1 MSRGRASLLV
11 FVVVAWVFGA
21 CGDATVGGG
30 ADTFELTPPEIWSPG
45 DVDPTGGGGSGYGY
59 GYGYGGGGPDAV
71 DAADVDVEIVEPP
84 APCDE
89 VTFAYA
95 NASAASVWVT
105 GSWVNWA
112 ATPADGALELVEGEA
127 GQWSVTV
134 PEFEHGQI
142 HYEFIVDGSEWVA
155 DPENGDKITDYL
167 GGFRSVLDVCTST
180 PAPPCGVVNFAY
192 VNSAVTR
199 VRLAGEFT
207 EWEKGAVE
215 MVQTGGVWRAGV
227 QLEIGTYQY
236 KLILGEADW
245 IADPNNPYEV
255 DDGFGGF
262 NSLLDISCEGSS
274 GICGDVETFD
284 WRDTV
289 LYFAMVD
296 RFYDSDGKS
305 SPVAGVSGDN
315 GSGASGQYEGGDL
328 AGVTARMD
336 YLRDL
341 GVSAIWLSAPYDNR
355 DIAGAPGDPS
365 QDSHQYSG
373 YHGYWPSPANVD
385 YSGAEPVPRPK
396 VESRIGTEQDL
407 RDLISAAHGS
417 TSVNGHGIKVL
428 FDYVMNHVDAESG
441 LYKARKDQ
449 GWFATANGQ
458 TVLCGG
464 NAVCGGE
471 CWNHPEWGRKC
482 AFTDYLPPFDFGN
495 AAARK
500 WSVDDALWW
509 AKEYGID
516 GYRLDAIKHVPIAW
530 LEDLRDALDK
540 AFVEPDGGRFYLV
553 GETFTWGDYGALAYY
568 VDPKERLDGQFDFP
582 FRKEVCEAVVGGGN
596 LQNLA
601 GWMAVND
608 TRYGPGALMSTWLGN
623 HDIPRAIHTATGQVG
638 CTQGSYA
645 AIGWTTDYPQPGNAE
660 PYEKLGLEFAVM
672 LTNPGLPL
680 IYYGDEI
687 GLAGGGDPDNRRMMP
702 WDDTKLN
709 AHQKALREKV
719 KTLARIRGENRAL
732 TRGRRTTLSVSPDH
746 WVYRMGGCG
755 AQAADVIVA
764 LNKSGAAR
772 DVEILAGTYT
782 DLVNGA
788 TVSGGTVSVPARG
801 YVIYRVE

>member
-1 MSRGRASLLV
+1 MLRGRASLLF
-11 FVVVAWVFGA
+11 FVVAAWVFGA
-21 CGDATVGGG
+21 CGDAAVGGG
-30 ADTFELTPPEIWSPG
+30 ADGFDLGPPEIWSPG

-59 GYGYGGGGPDAV
+59 GYGGGGPDAV
-71 DAADVDVEIVEPP
+71 VDDAGVEVEVVEPP

-89 VTFAYA
+89 VTFHYA
-95 NASAASVWVT
+95 DASAGSVWVT
-105 GSWVNWA
+105 GSWVDWA
-112 ATPADGALELVEGEA
+112 ATPAAGALELVEGEDGVWSLTVA
-127 GQWSVTV
+127 G
-134 PEFEHGQI
+134 FEHGQV
-142 HYEFIVDGSEWVA
+142 HYQFIVDGGAWVA
-155 DPENGDKITDYL
+155 DPDNGDRITDYL
-167 GGFRSVLDVCTST
+167 GGFRSVLDVCTAT
-180 PAPPCGVVNFAY
+180 PAPACGVVNFAY
-192 VNSAVTR
+192 VNTAATR

-207 EWEKGAVE
+207 GWENGAVE
-215 MVQTGGVWRAGV
+215 MVQVGGVWRAGV
-227 QLEIGTYQY
+227 QLEVGTYQY
-236 KLILGEADW
+236 KLIVGDSNW
-245 IADPNNPYEV
+245 IVDPNNPYQV

-262 NSLLDISCEGSS
+262 NSLLDVGCEGSS
-274 GICGDVETFD
+274 GICGDVEAFD

-296 RFYDSDGKS
+296 RFYDSDGES
-305 SPVAGVSGDN
+305 SPVPGVSGDN

-328 AGVTARMD
+328 AGVTARMA

-355 DIAGAPGDPS
+355 DVAGASADPG
-365 QDSHQYSG
+365 QDSHMYSG

-385 YSGAEPVPRPK
+385 YGGAVAVPRPK

-407 RDLISAAHGS
+407 RDLIAAAHGS

-428 FDYVMNHVDAESG
+428 FDYVMNHVDADSG
-441 LYKARKDQ
+441 LYKAHKGD

-464 NAVCGGE
+464 NAVCGGP
-471 CWNHPEWGRKC
+471 CWEHPEWGQKC

-495 AAARK
+495 AAARR
-500 WSVDDALWW
+500 WSIDDALWW

-530 LEDLRDALDK
+530 LEELRDALDK

-582 FRKEVCEAVVGGGN
+582 FRKEVCEAVMGGGN

-601 GWMAVND
+601 GWMAAND
-608 TRYGPGALMSTWLGN
+608 NRYGPGALMSTWLGN

-645 AIGWTTDYPQPGNAE
+645 AIGWSTDFPQPQSAE
-660 PYEKLGLEFAVM
+660 PYDKLGLAFAVM
-672 LTNPGLPL
+672 MTNPGLPL

-702 WDDTKLN
+702 WDDGALN
-709 AHQKALREKV
+709 AHQKALRAKV
-719 KTLARIRGENRAL
+719 KTLAKIRGENRAL

-764 LNKSGAAR
+764 LNKSGFTR
-772 DVEILAGTYT
+772 SVEILQGNYT
-782 DLVNGA
+782 DLIDGA
-788 TVSGGTVSVPARG
+788 TVTGGSVSVPAWG
-801 YVIYRVE
+801 YLIYRVE